1 MRNSIAVRAGVPAPF
16 DNLDP
21 LRIYLYLLQ
30 EVVAHPNQ
38 ENLEAYV
45 AYDRDSFTPV
55 ACTSLSV
62 GYGAGELRSCI
73 LYDGVMVDVRLA
85 MIPDKYSPE
94 YDRVYGELLR
104 VPGELRFEQSER
116 GIPIPVFTWV
126 PSVPTEESR
135 QHAGSEAGLK
145 NSARGVVNH
154 LVECVARSGA
164 FPAHLVGEAYQML
177 DNALVTFAG
186 HDPEKL
192 AFARKRMRLGLLNVW
207 AQETQWR
214 DSPHTGDHREVLQN
228 VKTGWRFWGA
238 PYGAAWIARMAGRL
252 SSRSF

>member
-38 ENLEAYV
+38 ENLEAYIT
-45 AYDRDSFTPV
+45 YDRDSFTPV
-55 ACTSLSV
+55 ACTGLSV
-62 GYGAGELRSCI
+62 GYRAGEPRSCV
-73 LYDGVMVDVRLA
+73 LYDGVEVHARLA

-94 YDRVYGELLR
+94 YDRVFGELIVIPTGIRFTQSDKGFPL
-104 VPGELRFEQSER
+104 PELVSK
-116 GIPIPVFTWV
+116 
-126 PSVPTEESR
+126 PSVPSEQSR
-135 QHAGSEAGLK
+135 QQFGSEAGLK

-154 LVECVARSGA
+154 LVDCVASSGA
-164 FPAHLVGEAYQML
+164 FPAHLVGEAYEML
-177 DNALVTFAG
+177 DGALITFAG

-207 AQETQWR
+207 VQETQWR
-214 DSPHTGDHREVLQN
+214 DSPHTADHREILQN
-228 VKTGWRFWGA
+228 VKTGWKLWGA
-238 PYGAAWIARMAGRL
+238 PYGVAWIARMAGRL